1 MKPATRF
8 QLALGWAICL
18 FLSPSIIGQ
27 SQTNAAR
34 SGTVSGNVK
43 IKGKAAPGVVVGVRK
58 FEANTPYEPIY
69 KGKTDEE
76 GNYQVRNVPPGSYD
90 VYPSAP
96 AYVAAPDSSKT
107 KQIVL
112 AEGETVPDI
121 NFSLVRGG
129 VITGKVTDADGRA
142 LIQERVTLY
151 RADVRQPQAPQQRP
165 QLAPA
170 GSTMTDDRGVYR
182 FWGFAPGKFKVA
194 AGTGT
199 DPMSIQFN
207 QSRPS
212 YSQTFHPDAN

>member
-27 SQTNAAR
+27 SQTNVAR

-43 IKGKAAPGVVVGVRK
+43 IKGKAAPGIVVGVRK
-58 FEANTPYEPIY
+58 TEANTPYEPIY
-69 KGKTDEE
+69 KAQTDEE

-90 VYPSAP
+90 GFPSAP
-96 AYVAAPDSSKT
+96 AYVGASDSSRT

-129 VITGKVTDADGRA
+129 VITGKITDADGRA
-142 LIQERVTLY
+142 IIQERVTLY
-151 RADVRQPQAPQQRP
+151 RADVQQPQAAKQRQQ
-165 QLAPA
+165 LYPA
-170 GSTMTDDRGVYR
+170 GSTMTDDRGIYR
-182 FWGFAPGKFKVA
+182 F
-194 AGTGT
+194 
-199 DPMSIQFN
+199 
-207 QSRPS
+207 
-212 YSQTFHPDAN
+212 